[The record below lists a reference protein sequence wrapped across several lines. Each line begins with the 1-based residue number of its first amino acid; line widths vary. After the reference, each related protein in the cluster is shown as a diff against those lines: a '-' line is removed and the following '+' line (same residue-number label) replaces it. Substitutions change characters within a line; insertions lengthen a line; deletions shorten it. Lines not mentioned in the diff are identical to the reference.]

1 MINAIITGFFNVII
15 SLVSVV
21 MAPIDLIV
29 QQFLPDL
36 GNAVSAV
43 GSMFS
48 LVGNVMGFIVSLTG
62 LSSTALSLIVMYYTF
77 KLTVPLLV
85 SALKQAI
92 KWYNALKL

>member
-15 SLVSVV
+15 SLVGVV
-21 MAPIDLIV
+21 MVPIDLLI

-36 GNAVSAV
+36 STAISAI
-43 GSMFS
+43 GSMFA
-48 LVGNVMGFIVSLTG
+48 LVGNVLGFIISLTG

-77 KLTVPLLV
+77 KLTVPILV
-85 SALKQAI
+85 SAIKQAI